1 MNKPILFNE
10 QMVQAIRKGIKTTT
24 RRVAKDIEL
33 TMSKTFKF
41 GNIFY
46 TKKEIIEQLS
56 KIQVGDVLYVRENF
70 YQYGSWKRNNKM
82 KNGKYTFNFI
92 PDESHEIFYC
102 DTVPADDSIINIK
115 PTNGKGGYLKRPS
128 LFMPKELSRIHLK
141 VVDVDLKPIQDMT
154 KEEIYAEGIE
164 PATDDTESSV
174 KNSFK
179 KLWDSTLSKNTTKYS
194 YDNNPLVWVY
204 KFEICNDTDPS

>member
-1 MNKPILFNE
+1 
-10 QMVQAIRKGIKTTT
+10 
-24 RRVAKDIEL
+24 
-33 TMSKTFKF
+33 
-41 GNIFY
+41 
-46 TKKEIIEQLS
+46 
-56 KIQVGDVLYVRENF
+56 
-70 YQYGSWKRNNKM
+70 
-82 KNGKYTFNFI
+82 
-92 PDESHEIFYC
+92 
-102 DTVPADDSIINIK
+102 
-115 PTNGKGGYLKRPS
+115 
-128 LFMPKELSRIHLK
+128 MPKELSRIHLK